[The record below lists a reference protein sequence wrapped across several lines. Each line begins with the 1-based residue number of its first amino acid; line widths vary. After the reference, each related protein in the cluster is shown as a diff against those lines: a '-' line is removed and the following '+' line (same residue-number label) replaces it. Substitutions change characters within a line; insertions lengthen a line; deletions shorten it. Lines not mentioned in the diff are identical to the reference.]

1 MRGKEQHRSLDW
13 IMFLSADKKTIEY
26 MFLTELTLCFDGH
39 EAVEVK
45 AINKTFTSP
54 NFFGARKSA
63 RAAMEE
69 HMGKKYGPDYVYTSP
84 AYHRHGD
91 PTLIKNYP
99 AWF

>member
-45 AINKTFTSP
+45 ALNKTFTSP
-54 NFFGARKSA
+54 NFFVARKSA

-69 HMGKKYGPDYVYTSP
+69 YMGKSM
-84 AYHRHGD
+84 A
-91 PTLIKNYP
+91 LIMFIHLLHIIATETP
-99 AWF
+99 P

>member
-1 MRGKEQHRSLDW
+1 MMGKEQNRSLDW
-13 IMFLSADKKTIEY
+13 MVFLSKDKKTAEY
-26 MFLTELTLCFDGH
+26 MFLTELTLYFDGF
-39 EAVEVK
+39 ESVEVK
-45 AINKTFTSP
+45 ALNKTFTSP
-54 NFFGARKSA
+54 NFFGARKLA

-91 PTLIKNYP
+91 PTLIKNSS